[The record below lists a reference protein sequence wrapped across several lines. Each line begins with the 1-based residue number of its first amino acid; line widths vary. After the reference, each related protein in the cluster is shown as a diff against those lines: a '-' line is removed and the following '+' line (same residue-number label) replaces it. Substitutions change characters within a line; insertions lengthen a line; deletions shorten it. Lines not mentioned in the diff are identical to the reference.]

1 MCLSHA
7 FSVASSS
14 FIFNVLLNN
23 IKKFGVRE
31 WSGCELKETLNSFV
45 SKETVMIGIY
55 IYIYIFL
62 ICFCFWIFST
72 LHPMCLG
79 HAFLVASS
87 SFIFNVLLNNKYLII
102 KSDFV
107 CLILRCFTLTIFC
120 RAFVPISQ
128 KFWLQQNLE
137 MFVVHFPFL
146 FWPMH

>member
-1 MCLSHA
+1 MLGSCILS
-7 FSVASSS
+7 ASSS

-45 SKETVMIGIY
+45 SKESVMIGIY

-62 ICFCFWIFST
+62 ICFCFWIFSS
-72 LHPMCLG
+72 LHPMCLV

-87 SFIFNVLLNNKYLII
+87 SFIFNILLNKKYLII

-107 CLILRCFTLTIFC
+107 CLILRCFTLTIFVEHLC
-120 RAFVPISQ
+120 QSHKSSGFNKIWRC
-128 KFWLQQNLE
+128 L
-137 MFVVHFPFL
+137 
-146 FWPMH
+146 